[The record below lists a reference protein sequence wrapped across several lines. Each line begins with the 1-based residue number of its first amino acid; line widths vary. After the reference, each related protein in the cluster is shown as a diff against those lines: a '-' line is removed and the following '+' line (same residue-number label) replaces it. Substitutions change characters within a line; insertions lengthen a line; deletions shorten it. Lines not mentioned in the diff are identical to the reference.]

1 MLSDSSHGF
10 SKVEQVYHFADVIID
25 DLYWQ
30 AISPVWWTKTPPR
43 FWALRRLLRHK
54 SEHQTVAYC
63 LFMIINKSFDCV
75 LNLPIADSR

>member
-43 FWALRRLLRHK
+43 FWVLRRLLQYSK
-54 SEHQTVAYC
+54 SDSQNTKPWRRG
-63 LFMIINKSFDCV
+63 LFNGPV
-75 LNLPIADSR
+75 ADSS